1 MTQKLLSIAALSGL
15 FVLGALSPVLAA
27 PFKDATGKV
36 HIQDSGMTIG
46 QKVILGTDT
55 PITKNVIYNQCG
67 IGVLSAP
74 STTVP
79 MPSAITVNGVSV
91 DVASLPTGVV
101 PKCTL
106 SGGSFVSSIPVS
118 ANFKTADGKVGLI
131 GTANTAAIVGY
142 TGVFKTKSYTA
153 NKCAL
158 VSFGSLSSPAPAT
171 FAFNGTTYTTAT
183 LPIAIP
189 ARCIGG
195 VKYVPAT

>member
-1 MTQKLLSIAALSGL
+1 MSQKFLALSLAGLSIIAG
-15 FVLGALSPVLAA
+15 LSPAIAA

-36 HIQDSGMTIG
+36 YIQDSGMTIG
-46 QKVILGTDT
+46 QKVIVGTNT
-55 PITKNVIYNQCG
+55 PITKNVIYDQCG

-91 DVASLPTGVV
+91 NVASLPTGVV

-118 ANFKTADGKVGLI
+118 ANFKTADGKVGLV
-131 GTANTAAIVGY
+131 GTANTAVVVGY

-153 NKCAL
+153 DKCAL
-158 VSFGSLSSPAPAT
+158 VSFGSLSAPAPAT
-171 FAFNGTTYTTAT
+171 FSFGGTSYTTAS
-183 LPIAIP
+183 LPVQVP

-195 VKYVPAT
+195 IKYVPAP

>member
-15 FVLGALSPVLAA
+15 FVLGALSPVLAV

-36 HIQDSGMTIG
+36 HIQDAGILVG
-46 QKVILGTDT
+46 QKVIVGTDT

-67 IGVLSAP
+67 IATVSAP
-74 STTVP
+74 SSTIP
-79 MPSAITVNGVSV
+79 MPGSITINGVSV

-118 ANFKTADGKVGLI
+118 ANFKTADGKVGLV
-131 GTANTAAIVGY
+131 GNANTAAIVGY

-158 VSFGSLSSPAPAT
+158 VSFGSLSAPAPAT
-171 FAFNGTTYTTAT
+171 FSFGGTNYTTAS
-183 LPIAIP
+183 LPVQVP

-195 VKYVPAT
+195 VKYVPAP